1 MYNIIIKRKVNIKMK
16 LNYKRTILIGLSFMS
31 ILAFW
36 QFYDQVI
43 PYILENVFHLETF
56 AANAIMS
63 IDNVLAIFMLPLF
76 GAISDR
82 TNTRMG
88 KRTPYI
94 LFGTIAAVILMVVLA
109 LFERER
115 HFWGFFFALLALL
128 ITMAVYRT
136 PSVAYMPDVTEK
148 PLRSKANAIINLV
161 GYLGGIFTT
170 VVMMFML
177 KSEKNAD
184 GESVYSDGQSFMPV
198 FLVIAAFMLVTVLV
212 MVFSLR
218 ENKLPHVKDEPIEE
232 TNLNKGEKLP
242 RDVMRSLVL
251 ILASVFLWFMAYN
264 AVTTAFSRYCAEI
277 WKVDLGASS
286 SYLLV
291 ATVAAIIAFVPL
303 GFLSG
308 ALGRKKTILVGI
320 LLMTACYFIAIF
332 IKEQTPIMYAIF
344 GLVGIGWAAIN
355 VNSFP
360 MVVEMSTGADVGK
373 YTGFYYTFSMAAQ
386 ITTPLLSGF
395 LIDRLGWGYAVLFP
409 YAVLFSALSFVT
421 MLFVKHG
428 DSKPQKKA
436 SFIENFG
443 EGD

>member
-1 MYNIIIKRKVNIKMK
+1 MK
-16 LNYKRTILIGLSFMS
+16 LNYKRTILIGLAFMS

-43 PYILENVFHLETF
+43 PYILENVFGLRTF
-56 AANAIMS
+56 TANAIMS

-82 TNTRMG
+82 TNTRLG

-94 LFGTIAAVILMVVLA
+94 LFGTLVSVA
-109 LFERER
+109 LLVMLGAFEQTRS
-115 HFWGFFFALLALL
+115 FFGFFFTLFALLV
-128 ITMAVYRT
+128 TMSVYRT
-136 PSVAYMPDVTEK
+136 PAVAYMPDVTEK

-161 GYLGGIFTT
+161 GYLGGIFAT

-177 KSEKNAD
+177 KSEKNAN

-198 FLVIAAFMLVTVLV
+198 FLVIAAFMLLTVLF
-212 MVFSLR
+212 MVFTVK
-218 ENKLPHVKDEPIEE
+218 ENKLPHVKDDEAD
-232 TNLNKGEKLP
+232 TLDKGKKMP
-242 RDVMRSLVL
+242 KDVFRSLVL

-264 AVTTAFSRYCAEI
+264 AVTTAFSRYCVQI

-291 ATVAAIIAFVPL
+291 ATVAAIASFVPL
-303 GFLSG
+303 GFISG
-308 ALGRKKTILVGI
+308 ALGRKKTILLGI
-320 LLMTACYFIAIF
+320 SLMTVCYFIAIF
-332 IKEQTPIMYAIF
+332 IKYQTPIMYAVF

-360 MVVEMSTGADVGK
+360 MVVEMSTGSDVGK

-386 ITTPLLSGF
+386 ITTPLLSGL
-395 LIDRLGWGYAVLFP
+395 LIDKLGIGYSVLFP

-428 DSKPQKKA
+428 DTKPSKKA
-436 SFIENFG
+436 SIVESFANVE
-443 EGD
+443 

>member
-1 MYNIIIKRKVNIKMK
+1 MK
-16 LNYKRTILIGLSFMS
+16 LNTKRTVLIGLSFMG

-36 QFYDQVI
+36 QLYDQVI
-43 PYILENVFHLETF
+43 PFLLEKQFGLETF

-82 TNTRMG
+82 TNTRLG

-94 LFGTIAAVILMVVLA
+94 LFGTVTAVILLVVLG
-109 LFERER
+109 LFTELNN
-115 HFWGFFFALLALL
+115 FWGFFIVLMALLV
-128 ITMAVYRT
+128 TMAIYRT
-136 PSVAYMPDVTEK
+136 PSVAYMPDVTPK

-170 VVMMFML
+170 VVMMFLL

-184 GESVYSDGQSFMPV
+184 GSSGYTADQSFLPV
-198 FLVIAAFMLVTVLV
+198 FLIVAAFMLVAVLV
-212 MVFSLR
+212 QTFSIR
-218 ENKLPHVKDEPIEE
+218 ETKLPHVEDEPEE
-232 TNLNKGEKLP
+232 HKTGGKMPKP
-242 RDVMRSLVL
+242 VFRSLVL

-264 AVTTAFSRYCAEI
+264 AVTTAFSRYCVNV
-277 WKVDLGASS
+277 WGTDLGTSS
-286 SYLLV
+286 SYLLT
-291 ATVAAIIAFVPL
+291 ATVAAIAAFIPL
-303 GFLSG
+303 GMLSSKV
-308 ALGRKKTILVGI
+308 GRKSTVLIGI
-320 LLMTACYFIAIF
+320 AMMTVCYAIAIL
-332 IKEQTPIMYAIF
+332 IRHQTPIMYLIFAI
-344 GLVGIGWAAIN
+344 VGIGWAAIN

-360 MVVEMSTGADVGK
+360 MVVEMSTGSDVGK

-395 LIDRLGWGYAVLFP
+395 LIDNLGLGYSVLFP

-428 DSKPQKKA
+428 DSKPKKKA
-436 SFIENFG
+436 SVLENFDV
-443 EGD
+443 ED